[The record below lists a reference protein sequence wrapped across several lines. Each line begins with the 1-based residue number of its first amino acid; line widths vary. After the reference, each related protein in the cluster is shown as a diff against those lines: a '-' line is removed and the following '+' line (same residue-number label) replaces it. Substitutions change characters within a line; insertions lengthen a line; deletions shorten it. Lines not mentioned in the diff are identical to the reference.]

1 MKNRAVEPL
10 LIGAALLFSA
20 AGCQSVHQC
29 CTSWF
34 AARGATFAD
43 TTPVPEKEF
52 SEKTVSASSASAEK
66 SVPDEPVSPAAGQRR
81 FNIPEELPGSDA
93 APLVLPPMDPTQ
105 SVEDRRSLADAL
117 FPDVVPA
124 EVHEGPAADSVPL
137 TLATMQ
143 QMGVENS
150 PVIRQAA
157 ADVEQA
163 RGKAVQAGLYP
174 NPTVGYEGDTI
185 GTAKTAGYNGLFF
198 TQEFITAGKL
208 TLAQSVA
215 MNEMRAAQADLRKAR
230 IRLASDIRRSYFKVL
245 ISQEQLKFNRA
256 IAKLSDEVY
265 RAQIDLVTG
274 GEAAPYEPLQL
285 RVFAVQARN
294 TVTQSG
300 NALDASWR
308 QLAAAVGMPHMTRQ
322 RVAGS
327 AELPVPEVDYNTLV
341 TMLQRHSDLIAANS
355 RIARSSSNL
364 RLQEAVPIPNVTLYA
379 AFQHD
384 DTTPLSDYST
394 NVQLSAPVPVFNRNQ
409 GNITT
414 AHAGLVR
421 ARQDLSGV
429 NNTLMSQLA
438 ETYNRYAT
446 NRTISESYRT
456 DLLPDQVRV
465 YRGVYDRFLIDGE
478 SIDFAQVVV
487 AQQTLDQV
495 VTSYLQS
502 LTDSWMATV
511 DLAELMQV
519 DDLMTMDGMAGQ
531 PESATEAGTQS
542 SESEDGSSQISQTT
556 ERLSGDA
563 MLLDSAFVPAA
574 ATSDSAIGDY
584 SEVKDHDVQ
593 EESHADLNRTSEPVS
608 TTTQEVA
615 GHLEPP
621 KIERGVVP
629 HVVTSRAKSSET
641 SDAASAGIRRR
652 RTSPRLAFP

>member
-1 MKNRAVEPL
+1 MKKRTVEPF
-10 LIGAALLFSA
+10 LIGAALLVST

-34 AARGATFAD
+34 AARGTTFAD
-43 TTPVPEKEF
+43 STPLPEKAF
-52 SEKTVSASSASAEK
+52 AAKTVSASSPTAEK
-66 SVPDEPVSPAAGQRR
+66 SAAGDPVSPAAGQRR
-81 FNIPEELPGSDA
+81 FNIPEELPGADA

-105 SVEDRRSLADAL
+105 SIEERRSLADAL

-137 TLATMQ
+137 TLSTMQ

-157 ADVEQA
+157 ADVEQT
-163 RGKAVQAGLYP
+163 RGKAIQAGLYP
-174 NPTVGYEGDTI
+174 NPTVGYQGDTI
-185 GTAKTAGYNGLFF
+185 GTARTAGYNGVFF
-198 TQEFITAGKL
+198 TQEFVTAGKL
-208 TLAQSVA
+208 TLAQNVA
-215 MNEMRAAQADLRKAR
+215 LNEVRAAQADLRKAR
-230 IRLASDIRRSYFKVL
+230 IRLASDIRRGYFKVL

-294 TVTQSG
+294 SVTQSA

-327 AELPVPEVDYNTLV
+327 ADLPVPEVDYSTLAA
-341 TMLQRHSDLIAANS
+341 MLQRHSDLIAANS
-355 RIARSSSNL
+355 RIASSGSNL
-364 RLQEAVPIPNVTLYA
+364 RLQEAIPIPNVTLYA

-394 NVQLSAPVPVFNRNQ
+394 NLQLSAPVPVFNRNQ

-421 ARQDLSGV
+421 ARQDLNNV

-446 NRTISESYRT
+446 SRTISESYRT

-487 AQQTLDQV
+487 AQQTLAQV

-502 LTDSWMATV
+502 LTDAWMATV

-519 DDLMTMDGMAGQ
+519 DDLITMDGMTGQ
-531 PESATEAGTQS
+531 SDAAAVIGPRSSKSDVDSSGT
-542 SESEDGSSQISQTT
+542 SQTT
-556 ERLSGDA
+556 GGGDA
-563 MLLDSAFVPAA
+563 DGSEFDGALMRAVEASASDGVQDSPTVERFANAEQDGENVVKEGAVL
-574 ATSDSAIGDY
+574 TERI
-584 SEVKDHDVQ
+584 SE
-593 EESHADLNRTSEPVS
+593 
-608 TTTQEVA
+608 
-615 GHLEPP
+615 HLEPVL
-621 KIERGVVP
+621 IEQAP
-629 HVVTSRAKSSET
+629 DSET
-641 SDAASAGIRRR
+641 DGSGSSVGSSPAGVR
-652 RTSPRLAFP
+652 